1 MMSGRTCIVRWRRV
15 RTTVDVHPSPTPTEL
30 FIYVTQG
37 VAELE
42 AEGRTAMLR
51 EWSLVLVPAAVV
63 HARIRAVGSS
73 DVGLLEFQVR
83 TP

>member
-1 MMSGRTCIVRWRRV
+1 V
-15 RTTVDVHPSPTPTEL
+15 RTTVDVHPSQTPTEL
-30 FIYVTQG
+30 FIYVTHG

-51 EWSLVLVPAAVV
+51 EGSLVLVPTTVV